1 MSQNK
6 YNIQEKKNQLRL
18 CRDTCERHT
27 STKQNV
33 KRGGKK
39 KKQNELHTFYRLS
52 FTQFQGLYSM
62 ELDEEEQEKEKK
74 KKTAYERYIQVSFY
88 DAEQMNKVRKREQTS
103 CTIRYF
109 FKFEWN

>member
-27 STKQNV
+27 STKQNI
-33 KRGGKK
+33 KRGGR
-39 KKQNELHTFYRLS
+39 KKQNELPTFYRLS

-74 KKTAYERYIQVSFY
+74 KKTAHERYITSF
-88 DAEQMNKVRKREQTS
+88 
-103 CTIRYF
+103 F
-109 FKFEWN
+109 L